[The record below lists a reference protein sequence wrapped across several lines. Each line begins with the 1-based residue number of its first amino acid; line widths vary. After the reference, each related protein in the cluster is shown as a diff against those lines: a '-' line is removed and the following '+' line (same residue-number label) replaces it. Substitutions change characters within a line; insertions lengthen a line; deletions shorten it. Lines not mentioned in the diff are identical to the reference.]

1 MEKAN
6 STGSTPLMTASY
18 SGKLEVVRYLLEQ
31 GANRDKVNNEG
42 YTSLHLAALYGNL
55 DIAKLLMVYGADLNA
70 ENNKGELPIDM
81 EYLNTEEIRQAI
93 HDEPRLGIN

>member
-1 MEKAN
+1 MDKAHFA
-6 STGSTPLMTASY
+6 TGVNDKTDIHGYTPLHH
-18 SGKLEVVRYLLEQ
+18 
-31 GANRDKVNNEG
+31 ANHDRHVE
-42 YTSLHLAALYGNL
+42 
-55 DIAKLLMVYGADLNA
+55 IAKLLMIYGADLNA